1 MMAELGRF
9 EEVEG
14 GWRLRFERRLPHSP
28 EKVWRAL
35 TEEAHLAAWF
45 PTTIEGEL
53 TAGARLRFSFREG
66 EGESFDGVMLG
77 YDAPRLMEFRWG
89 EDVIRLEVR
98 PDCGGSVLTLLDTLT
113 ERGRG
118 ARDGAGW
125 HVSLDALER
134 HMVSSSESGEP
145 WQAVHAR
152 YVVRLGPEAS
162 TIGPPGGGDEA
173 A

>member
-1 MMAELGRF
+1 
-9 EEVEG
+9 V
-14 GWRLRFERRLPHSP
+14 
-28 EKVWRAL
+28 
-35 TEEAHLAAWF
+35 
-45 PTTIEGEL
+45 
-53 TAGARLRFSFREG
+53 AGARLRFSFREG
-66 EGESFDGVMLG
+66 EGESFEGVMLEC
-77 YDAPRLMEFRWG
+77 DAPRLMAFRWG

-98 PDCGGSVLTLLDTLT
+98 PDGDGSVLTLLDTLT

-134 HMVSSSESGEP
+134 HLVSSSESGEP

-152 YVVRLGPEAS
+152 YVERLGPEAS